1 MEKILGLDIGE
12 KRIGVA
18 MSDLLGMFAQPVRT
32 IERKS
37 NDSALREIAEILA
50 KEGVVKVVVGLPKN
64 MDGSEGYQAEYT
76 RRFAEKLKERYP
88 TMELIYRDERL
99 TSRMARQSLSHIRM
113 EKAKEKKLIDT
124 VAAVHILQNY
134 LDARPK

>member
-12 KRIGVA
+12 KRIGVSA
-18 MSDLLGMFAQPVRT
+18 SDLLGIFAQPVKT

-37 NDSALREIAEILA
+37 NDSAILEIAEILA
-50 KEGVVKVVVGLPKN
+50 KEGIVKVVVGLPKN
-64 MDGSEGYQAEYT
+64 MDGSEGHQAEYT
-76 RRFAEKLKERYP
+76 RRFAGKLKERCP
-88 TMELIYRDERL
+88 KIEIIYQDERL
-99 TSRMARQSLSHIRM
+99 TSKMARQSLSHIRM

-124 VAAVHILQNY
+124 VAAVHILQTY